1 MKHKDLKI
9 QNSFGIIN
17 SKNPTFKKLLK
28 DYSKTLLSVQN
39 DLNNNQKTLSV
50 LNQNYSFSKQ
60 LQNLKKFKK
69 FKSIAIIGMGGSILG
84 YRGNI

>member
-28 DYSKTLLSVQN
+28 DYSKTLLSVQT
-39 DLNNNQKTLSV
+39 DLNNQQKTPSV
-50 LNQNYSFSKQ
+50 LNQN
-60 LQNLKKFKK
+60 
-69 FKSIAIIGMGGSILG
+69 
-84 YRGNI
+84 